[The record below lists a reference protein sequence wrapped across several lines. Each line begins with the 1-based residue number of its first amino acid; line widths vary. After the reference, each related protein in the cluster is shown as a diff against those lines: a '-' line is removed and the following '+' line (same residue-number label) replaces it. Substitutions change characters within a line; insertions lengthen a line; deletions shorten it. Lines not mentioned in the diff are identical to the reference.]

1 MKLLTLVVL
10 VLMCGFAFA
19 EPTKPFE
26 LSQVRLGDGIFKDSM
41 EVNRKVLDAIGAERA
56 LYCFRFNASLDTKG
70 AKPLGSWATPEPGG
84 AFPGFFE
91 GHYLSAISLM
101 YAQTGDAE
109 LKKRVDYMVAELAK
123 CQESLGDGFLFASPK
138 DEFAPDRLDGV
149 VWYRMHK
156 LMEGLISAHHHAGN
170 KQALTILNALAEW
183 IGKTV
188 DGYGDQFEKVKKVE
202 YGGMTEAFI
211 NLFEI
216 TGNAKHS
223 KLAISWQEKEK
234 VLDKFHAGDDFTE
247 HANTLLAKMVGAA
260 RTAEV
265 MRSGYHKRAT
275 ENFWD
280 NVAGA
285 GRKTYVTGGTSVHE
299 GMPGM
304 NRLADTQARMAQ
316 ETCVSYNLLKV
327 TSSLYNM
334 TGEPKY
340 MDYYERLLFN
350 AILGSQDPATGW
362 KTYYQPLNANTV
374 KDFRSNER
382 GCYCCN
388 GTGMENPSKYGSM
401 IYSHHDDAIRVNL
414 FIASTVDWKEKGFGL
429 EQITSF
435 PEEATSQ
442 LIVRS
447 QGESEMA
454 VEIRVPGWCKDGF
467 TVKVN
472 GRKEKTE
479 PGAKLVS
486 IKRKWRDGDKIDVSM
501 PMSFSTYAM
510 PDKASQLAFMY
521 GPLAMVGQG
530 ARPWLSELVGDMENA
545 NGFVKKPDAWFKP
558 VEGESLKF
566 AAVDTAGR
574 KIIVKPYYQVG
585 GKEFFTGYWDVV
597 KSATI
602 EDDGNIALGKRT
614 IIANPSPAGVNVECF
629 LRPAKTVD
637 GHLGGKQSWYTK
649 YFPNGMPPQWITID
663 LGADYDMTT
672 VQWFPAKEDIDAKL
686 AYRYKLE
693 YSTDNKNWK
702 VYADASNNDQPL
714 KSYRHEVKAVGQY
727 VRLTVLPRPKL
738 EGNAARPKIAEIK
751 VFGQLK

>member
-1 MKLLTLVVL
+1 
-10 VLMCGFAFA
+10 
-19 EPTKPFE
+19 
-26 LSQVRLGDGIFKDSM
+26 
-41 EVNRKVLDAIGAERA
+41 
-56 LYCFRFNASLDTKG
+56 
-70 AKPLGSWATPEPGG
+70 
-84 AFPGFFE
+84 
-91 GHYLSAISLM
+91 
-101 YAQTGDAE
+101 
-109 LKKRVDYMVAELAK
+109 
-123 CQESLGDGFLFASPK
+123 
-138 DEFAPDRLDGV
+138 
-149 VWYRMHK
+149 
-156 LMEGLISAHHHAGN
+156 MEGLIAAHHHAEN
-170 KQALTILNALAEW
+170 KQALTILNALSEW

-188 DGYGDQFEKVKKVE
+188 DGYGDQFEKVKTVE

-216 TGNAKHS
+216 TGNAKHYT
-223 KLAISWQEKEK
+223 LAIAWQQKEK
-234 VLDKFHAGDDFTE
+234 ILDKFYAGDDFTE
-247 HANTLLAKMVGAA
+247 HANTLLAKMVGCA

-265 MRSGYHKRAT
+265 TDSGYHKQAT

-316 ETCVSYNLLKV
+316 ETCCSYNLLKV

-334 TGEPKY
+334 TGKPQY

-350 AILGSQDPATGW
+350 AILGSQDPVTGW

-388 GTGMENPSKYGSM
+388 GTGMENPSKYGSA
-401 IYSHHDDAIRVNL
+401 IYSHSDNTIRVNL
-414 FIASTVDWKEKGFGL
+414 FIASTLNWKEKDFAL
-429 EQITSF
+429 EQITNF
-435 PEEATSQ
+435 PKEATTT
-442 LIVRS
+442 LIVRCKTRR
-447 QGESEMA
+447 EMA
-454 VEIRVPGWCKDGF
+454 IQIRVPIWCKDGA

-472 GRKEKTE
+472 GRGQTVA
-479 PGAKLVS
+479 PAGSFVTH
-486 IKRKWRDGDKIDVSM
+486 KRKWRDGDKIEVSM
-501 PMSFSTYAM
+501 PMSFSIYAM

-521 GPLAMVGQG
+521 GPLAMVGEG
-530 ARPWLSELVGDMENA
+530 ARPFLSELVGDIDDA

-558 VEGESLKF
+558 VTGDSLKF
-566 AAVDTAGR
+566 TAVDNAGR
-574 KIIVKPYYQVG
+574 KTTFKPYYQVG
-585 GKEFFTGYWDVV
+585 GEEFFTGYWDVV
-597 KSATI
+597 KTAKLK
-602 EDDGNIALGKRT
+602 DDGNIALGKRT

-629 LRPAKTVD
+629 LRPAKAVD

-649 YFPNGMPPQWITID
+649 YFPNGMPPQWITVD
-663 LGADYDMTT
+663 LSAVYDIAT
-672 VQWFPAKEDIDAKL
+672 VHWFPAKEDIDAKL
-686 AYRYKLE
+686 PYRYKLE

-702 VYADASNNDQPL
+702 VYADASNNDKPL